1 MLHLLRNLFGKVTV
15 YVDVHKI
22 EENLKF
28 LAVLKKLD
36 VKKLQKYGIPHVISG
51 EERLYG
57 IDGEIF
63 RIKVIRIKKFGGIFG
78 AIADVWVMKRNDY
91 NRLVEK
97 LQKYGFDLGK
107 VKKGREVILTEW
119 LGGNRR
125 IFC

>member
-1 MLHLLRNLFGKVTV
+1 MLHLLRKLFGKVVIYT
-15 YVDVHKI
+15 DVRKV

-36 VKKLQKYGIPHVISG
+36 VKKLQKYGIPHIVSG

-63 RIKVIRIKKFGGIFG
+63 RIKIVRTKKFSGIFG
-78 AIADVWVMKRNDY
+78 VITEVWIMKRNDY

-97 LQKYGFDLGK
+97 LWKYGFDLRK
-107 VKKGREVILTEW
+107 VKRGREVILTEW
-119 LGGNRR
+119 LAGNR
-125 IFC
+125 